1 MMLDGK
7 LLSGC
12 VKIRSRREERM
23 DFKMATASESICFV
37 QRSSMEEEAGMPMC
51 QVKDKVKSRSFTTWV

>member
-1 MMLDGK
+1 MTLDGK

-51 QVKDKVKSRSFTTWV
+51 QV